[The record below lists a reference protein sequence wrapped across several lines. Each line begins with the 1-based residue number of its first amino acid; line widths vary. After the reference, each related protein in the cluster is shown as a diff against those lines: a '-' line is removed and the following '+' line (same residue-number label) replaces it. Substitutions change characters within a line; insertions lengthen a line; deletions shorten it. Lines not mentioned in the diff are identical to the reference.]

1 MIMKKIDLI
10 PRKTIAAQMTPKEL
24 TEIAFLQLI
33 SQIFKDWIELE
44 PRATKMEYAIC
55 REYNEAILGT
65 TGGYEDFNENL
76 YGFLE
81 DVIEPAKSFL
91 FSQAKPGLKLT
102 TDAEFDETD
111 DPAYP
116 VILSVRIIELKD
128 DD

>member
-1 MIMKKIDLI
+1 MKKIDLI
-10 PRKTIAAQMTPKEL
+10 PRKRIAAKMTPKEL
-24 TEIAFLQLI
+24 TEIAFLQVI
-33 SQIFKDWIELE
+33 SQIFRDWIELE
-44 PRATKMEYAIC
+44 PKSISLEYAIC
-55 REYNEAILGT
+55 REYNEAILAT
-65 TGGYEDFNENL
+65 TGGYEDFNECL

-81 DVIEPAKSFL
+81 DVIEPAKTFL

-128 DD
+128 E

>member
-1 MIMKKIDLI
+1 MKKIDLI

-44 PRATKMEYAIC
+44 PRATSLEYAIC
-55 REYNEAILGT
+55 REYNEAILAT
-65 TGGYEDFNENL
+65 TGGYDDFNENL

-111 DPAYP
+111 DKTYP

-128 DD
+128 E

>member
-1 MIMKKIDLI
+1 MKHMDLI
-10 PRKTIAAQMTPKEL
+10 PRKRIAAQMTPKEL

-33 SQIFKDWIELE
+33 SQIFRDWIELE
-44 PRATKMEYAIC
+44 PKATSVEYAIC
-55 REYNEAILGT
+55 RTYHDAILGT

-91 FSQAKPGLKLT
+91 FSQAKPGLKIT

-111 DPAYP
+111 DPAHP
-116 VILSVRIIELKD
+116 VILSIRIFELKD
-128 DD
+128 E